1 MYIKYEVS
9 IFNNS
14 IKDISYSII
23 NSRFSVV
30 GGYMLRAINNRP
42 VITKTSVVNQ
52 DNININS
59 YNNTDIQVE
68 NM

>member
-1 MYIKYEVS
+1 MYIKSEVS
-9 IFNNS
+9 IFNNI

-23 NSRFSVV
+23 NGRFSVI
-30 GGYMLRAINNRP
+30 GGYMLGAINNRP